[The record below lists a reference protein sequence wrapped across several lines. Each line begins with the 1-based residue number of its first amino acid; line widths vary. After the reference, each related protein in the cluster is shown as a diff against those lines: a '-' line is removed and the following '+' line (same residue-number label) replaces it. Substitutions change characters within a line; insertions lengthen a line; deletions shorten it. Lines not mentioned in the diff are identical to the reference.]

1 MRILSGALLL
11 LALINLSGQ
20 PAFAEE
26 SFAFE
31 RFGRVTLYRPT
42 DQPSAVVLFLSG
54 DGGWNKGVVDMA
66 RLLVRLDAAVVGIDS
81 TRYLRSL
88 EHAGDSCSYPAAD
101 LEALSKFVQMRL
113 GLPRYLTPVLVGYSS
128 GATLVYAVLA
138 QAPPNTFA
146 GAISMGFCA
155 DLPISKPFCSGRGLK
170 GERGPRGKG
179 YVFAPAHETS
189 GMWIVLQG
197 TIDQACSLDQAKR
210 FTAEVSGA
218 EIVPLPKVGHGFS
231 VTRNWLPQF
240 RTAFGRI
247 REHERV
253 HGGREQAAAL
263 DLPIVELAAKAP
275 ERDVLAVVLSG
286 DGGWAGIDR
295 EIGETL
301 AKSGIPVAGL
311 NSLQYFWTAR
321 TPDSTAAD
329 VARLL
334 RHYLRTW
341 NKRRAVLIGYSFG
354 ADVLPFIVSRLPADL
369 RESLALIVL
378 IGPGKDANFEFHLTD
393 WLVGSPQRS
402 SLPILPEAEK
412 LRGAKVLCLFGEEEK
427 ESLCRDLDQGIVER
441 MVLKGGHHFGGHYRT
456 ITDRI
461 LSALP

>member
-11 LALINLSGQ
+11 LALSTVSGP
-20 PAFAEE
+20 PASAEE
-26 SFAFE
+26 SFTFE
-31 RFGRVTLYRPT
+31 RFGRVTLYRST
-42 DQPSAVVLFLSG
+42 AQPSAVVLFLSG

-66 RLLVRLDAAVVGIDS
+66 RLLVPLGAVVVGID
-81 TRYLRSL
+81 TARYLRSL
-88 EHAGDSCSYPAAD
+88 EHARDRCSYPAAD

-113 GLPRYLTPVLVGYSS
+113 KLPRYLPPVLVGYSS

-138 QAPPNTFA
+138 QTPPNTFA
-146 GAISMGFCA
+146 GAISMGFCP
-155 DLPISKPFCSGRGLK
+155 DLPISKPFCRGHGLQ

-179 YVFAPAHETS
+179 YVFSPAHEIS
-189 GMWIVLQG
+189 GAWFVMQG
-197 TIDQACSLDQAKR
+197 TIDQVCSLDQAKR
-210 FTAEVSGA
+210 FAAEVSGA

-231 VTRNWLPQF
+231 VQRNWFPQF
-240 RTAFGRI
+240 RAAFDRIGEKGSGRC
-247 REHERV
+247 
-253 HGGREQAAAL
+253 GTEQSVL
-263 DLPIVELAAKAP
+263 DLPVVELTARAP

-295 EIGETL
+295 EIGESL
-301 AKSGIPVAGL
+301 AESGIPVAGL

-329 VARLL
+329 VARML
-334 RHYLRTW
+334 RHYFRAW

-354 ADVLPFIVSRLPADL
+354 ADVLPFIVSRLPGDL
-369 RESLALIVL
+369 RETLALIVL
-378 IGPGKDANFEFHLTD
+378 IGPGKDASFEFHLTD
-393 WLVGSPQRS
+393 WLVGPPQRS
-402 SLPILPEAEK
+402 SLPLLPEAEK

-427 ESLCRDLDQGIVER
+427 ESLCRDLDQGIAER

-461 LSALP
+461 ISAIP